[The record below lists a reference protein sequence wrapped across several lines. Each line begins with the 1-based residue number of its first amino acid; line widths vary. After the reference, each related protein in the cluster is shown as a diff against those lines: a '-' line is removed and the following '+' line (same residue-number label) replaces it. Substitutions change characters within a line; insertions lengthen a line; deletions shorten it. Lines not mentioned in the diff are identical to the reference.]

1 MRHIFIINPTSGAGR
16 GKKIGENIERI
27 APELGI
33 DYVVHY
39 TTRGHEATEIAK
51 RYKKEKDGIIYSV
64 GGDGTLLEVLNGMI
78 DSKNMLAVVPAGSGN
93 DFYKS
98 IKDRE
103 DMSFPVD
110 VGKVNDLYFLNCCS
124 FGIDAEIGHNA
135 GLMKEKHIPRSQIYN
150 ASIAYTFVKYKFKD
164 VEFTLNGATKSGEY
178 TIVTIMNGK
187 TYGGGWTM
195 APNASVSD
203 GLFDIYFVDRVK
215 KASIPGLL
223 LKVLKGTHEESPHV
237 HHRQADR
244 IKFKTTEKVIV
255 GADGETLYD
264 DEFDVKLLKHAI
276 TIYNDKDLIKKFLD

>member
-1 MRHIFIINPTSGAGR
+1 MKHIFIINPIAGAGR
-16 GKKIGENIERI
+16 GLKIGKNIEKK
-27 APELGI
+27 AEELGLDHI
-33 DYVVHY
+33 IHY
-39 TTRGHEATEIAK
+39 TTRGHEATEIA
-51 RYKKEKDGIIYSV
+51 RSYRKEKGIIYSV
-64 GGDGTLLEVLNGMI
+64 GGDGTLLEILNGMI

-103 DMSFPVD
+103 EVSFDVD

-150 ASIAYTFVKYKFKD
+150 ASIVYTFAKYKFKE
-164 VEFTLNGATKSGEY
+164 VEFTLNGGTKKGEY
-178 TIVTIMNGK
+178 TIVTIMNGT

-195 APNASVSD
+195 APRADVSD
-203 GLFDIYFVDRVK
+203 GLFDIYFVDRIN
-215 KASIPGLL
+215 KATIPGLL
-223 LKVLKGTHEESPHV
+223 LKLKKGTHEESPHV
-237 HHRQADR
+237 HHRQTDR

-264 DEFDVKLLKHAI
+264 DEFDVRLLKHAI
-276 TIYNDKDLIKKFLD
+276 TIYNDKDLIEKLVG

>member
-1 MRHIFIINPTSGAGR
+1 MKYIFIVNPTSGAGR
-16 GKKIGENIERI
+16 GKLIGNNIEKV
-27 APELGI
+27 APSLGI
-33 DYVVHY
+33 DYEIYY
-39 TTRGHEATEIAK
+39 TSRGHEATEIAK
-51 RYKKEKDGIIYSV
+51 KYKHDKNIICSV

-78 DSKNMLAVVPAGSGN
+78 GSKNMLCVIPAGSGN

-103 DMSFPVD
+103 EMSFPVD

-135 GLMKEKHIPRSQIYN
+135 SIMKEKRIPRSQIYN
-150 ASIAYTFVKYKFKD
+150 ASIAYTFVKYKFKE
-164 VEFTLNGATKSGEY
+164 VEFELNNAKKKGEY

-195 APNASVSD
+195 APNADVSD
-203 GLFDIYFVDRVK
+203 GLFDIYFVDRIPK
-215 KASIPGLL
+215 RSIPGLL
-223 LKVLKGTHEESPHV
+223 MKVLKGTHEESPHV
-237 HHRQADR
+237 HKRMADH

-264 DEFDVKLLKHAI
+264 NEFDIRLKKDAI
-276 TIYNDKDLIKKFLD
+276 TIYNDKDLINKFMI

>member
-33 DYVVHY
+33 DYIVHY
-39 TTRGHEATEIAK
+39 TTRAYEATELAK
-51 RYKKEKDGIIYSV
+51 QYKKEKDGIIYSV

-78 DSKNMLAVVPAGSGN
+78 GSKNMLAVVPAGSGN

-98 IKDRE
+98 IKDRD

-150 ASIAYTFVKYKFKD
+150 ASIAYTFVKYKFKE
-164 VEFTLNGATKSGEY
+164 VEFTLNGATKIGEY

-195 APNASVSD
+195 APNANVSD

-215 KASIPGLL
+215 KSSIPGLL
-223 LKVLKGTHEESPHV
+223 LKVLKGTHGIQIWLILIH
-237 HHRQADR
+237 
-244 IKFKTTEKVIV
+244 I
-255 GADGETLYD
+255 
-264 DEFDVKLLKHAI
+264 I
-276 TIYNDKDLIKKFLD
+276 TAA